1 MIEYVVEA
9 NVVDITRY
17 NMNYYVHVM
26 KKMIMKMILID

>member
-17 NMNYYVHVM
+17 DMNYYMQVT